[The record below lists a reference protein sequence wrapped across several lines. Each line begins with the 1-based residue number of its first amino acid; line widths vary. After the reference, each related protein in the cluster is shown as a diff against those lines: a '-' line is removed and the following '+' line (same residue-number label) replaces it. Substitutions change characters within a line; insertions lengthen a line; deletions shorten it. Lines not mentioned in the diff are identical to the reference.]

1 MNSQTDAGY
10 RFGRLYQLLLKHLS
24 KGVTTLFA
32 YRPYVVAAVAAVALV
47 LPFVSGQYLLNLYGY
62 TLIYIVGVSG
72 LDFVVGTIDEL
83 HLAMAP
89 MIAIAGYGSALLALG
104 WNVPF
109 VASAVAGICL
119 TVLFSVF
126 IGLLG
131 RTMGGLYFALAS
143 LALGELVRLGIH
155 NFPDITQGPL
165 GLTGIPDV
173 GVFGFTVTDT
183 LGYYYLSLAIVAVAL
198 VIKYNLTNST
208 VGDALKAVGQNEQ
221 LARSV
226 GINALRYKLFAF
238 GVNGVYAGVAGI
250 LYASYTGL
258 LVPEDASLIS
268 TNDYLMMN
276 IIGGIGTLTGPIY
289 GAVTITLI
297 PEFLRFTEGSRILL
311 YGVTLVVVI
320 IYAPGGIAGIIN
332 SFRGDT

>member
-1 MNSQTDAGY
+1 M
-10 RFGRLYQLLLKHLS
+10 
-24 KGVTTLFA
+24 
-32 YRPYVVAAVAAVALV
+32 
-47 LPFVSGQYLLNLYGY
+47 
-62 TLIYIVGVSG
+62 
-72 LDFVVGTIDEL
+72 
-83 HLAMAP
+83 
-89 MIAIAGYGSALLALG
+89 
-104 WNVPF
+104 
-109 VASAVAGICL
+109 
-119 TVLFSVF
+119 
-126 IGLLG
+126 
-131 RTMGGLYFALAS
+131 
-143 LALGELVRLGIH
+143 
-155 NFPDITQGPL
+155 
-165 GLTGIPDV
+165 
-173 GVFGFTVTDT
+173 
-183 LGYYYLSLAIVAVAL
+183 
-198 VIKYNLTNST
+198 IKYNLTNST

-268 TNDYLMMN
+268 TNDYLKMN
-276 IIGGIGTLTGPIY
+276 ITGGIGTLTGPVY
-289 GAVTITLI
+289 GAVTITLL